1 MSPLIYA
8 IKTYEYRSSLRKL
21 IRKLR
26 IFLTYENVRK
36 SLKVIVAFISNQKI
50 GGQLGLLPRCFFSQN
65 LPIKTMKKPFSQKQL
80 IYKFRFNY
88 LCAESQD
95 QNMH

>member
-26 IFLTYENVRK
+26 IFFTYENIRK
-36 SLKVIVAFISNQKI
+36 KLKVIVAFLSNQKI
-50 GGQLGLLPRCFFSQN
+50 GGQLGLLSRSFFQN
-65 LPIKTMKKPFSQKQL
+65 LPIKTMKKPFCPKKL
-80 IYKFRFNY
+80 ICEFRFNY
-88 LCAESQD
+88 LCVESQD
-95 QNMH
+95 KKKMH